1 MSQSLDPQTVIDQL
15 IQVNQESKRNFYTAA
30 AQLENRATKLLLK
43 AYAQERVRF
52 IHELEQSRPHP
63 EAAVVENTPAPAG
76 GFFQRGWL
84 ALKAALV
91 IRRQRR
97 HRLLLAEL
105 QQMETNTIDAYAKV
119 ATFGLPAALHTLVE
133 RQYERIR
140 SVHRWVALMSQQQE
154 RQVAVRL
161 FNQWAEAEQAIG
173 RLAQMGIPRSELAI
187 VPVDDI
193 AVYANEQ
200 QARPRATREA
210 IVTGGLLGLLAGGA
224 LGLIYGSFHRTIFPD
239 ITGFLTSDPTGI
251 MWEVALYGAIIG
263 FIFALIFST
272 LIAVSAAEIDIHLS
286 EESFRKGDTLVAVS
300 TNVANLREVER
311 IIGLKHEHE
320 IAPMTA

>member
-1 MSQSLDPQTVIDQL
+1 MSQALDPQTVIDQL
-15 IQVNQESKRNFYTAA
+15 ILVSQESKRNFYTAA
-30 AQLENRATKLLLK
+30 AQVENRATKLLLK
-43 AYAQERVRF
+43 AYAQERARF

-63 EAAVVENTPAPAG
+63 EAAVVESTPAPAG

-84 ALKAALV
+84 ALKSALV

-97 HRLLLAEL
+97 HRLLLTEL

-119 ATFGLPAALHTLVE
+119 ATTGLQTSLRTLVE

-140 SVHRWVALMSQQQE
+140 AVHRWVTLLSQQQE

-193 AVYANEQ
+193 AVYAKDQ

-210 IVTGGLLGLLAGGA
+210 IVTGGLLGLLVGGT

-239 ITGFLTSDPTGI
+239 VNGFLASNPTGI
-251 MWEVALYGAIIG
+251 MWEIALYGAVIG
-263 FIFALIFST
+263 LIFALIFST
-272 LIAVSAAEIDIHLS
+272 LIAISAAETDTHLY
-286 EESFRKGDTLVAVS
+286 EESFNAGDTLVAVS
-300 TNVANLREVER
+300 TNAANLREVER
-311 IIGLKHEHE
+311 VIGLKHEHE